1 MSPRRSLAST
11 SHATSPYSR
20 YRSIIQLTGDEHEDL
35 VLTDEQSTSE
45 RMLHGSTYRVANGIY
60 EY

>member
-1 MSPRRSLAST
+1 MQQA
-11 SHATSPYSR
+11 HSR
-20 YRSIIQLTGDEHEDL
+20 YRSIIQLTGDEHEAL